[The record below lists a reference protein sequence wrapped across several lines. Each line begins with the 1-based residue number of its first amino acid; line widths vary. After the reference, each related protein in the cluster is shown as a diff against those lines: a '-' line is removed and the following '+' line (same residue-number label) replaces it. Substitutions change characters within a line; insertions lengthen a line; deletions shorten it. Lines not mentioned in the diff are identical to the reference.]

1 MAPPAGQIR
10 PAKYLASFVLIVV
23 ALYALVF
30 LTGNGSAKPKLGIDL
45 QGGTIVTLTAR
56 QEDGQQPSEE
66 ALNRARDLIEV
77 RVNGLGVSGAEV
89 VRDGNNLTIT
99 VPGADSEGAKG
110 LGQTARLAF
119 RKVVGQPIPA
129 AMPQQPQSS
138 TPPSSTPP
146 SGSNTAPPS
155 QTASPPSSSN
165 APAGRPA
172 PNLAAQPSSTP
183 PPPSST
189 AASTPPSTPSAPS
202 NVDPKVAKEIQE
214 AKALRQSTDQQIL
227 SQAALMLDC
236 SQPDPLRG
244 NDDLDKPLVTCDEK
258 GEFKYVLA
266 PVNPAA
272 GDTTVKPDDY
282 ANYSRLTGEDINNAA
297 ANSNPNGTGYVVN
310 LDFKT
315 EGGTKWAKFT
325 AANVQQAVAVVLDGE
340 VMSAP
345 TIQSAIEGGSTEI
358 SGKFT
363 LKEAQNLA
371 NTLKYGAL
379 PLSFDASEAQTISPT
394 LGLQSLKAGLIA
406 GGIGLALVFVYCMF
420 YYRLLGIMT
429 ILSLALSGVI
439 VYGVLVLLGRWIGF
453 TLDLAGIA
461 GFIVAIGITA
471 DSFIVFFER
480 LKDEVREGRT
490 FRSAVPRAWV
500 RSRRTILS
508 ADAVS
513 FIAAAVLYVIAV
525 GQVKGFAFTLGM
537 STVLDLV
544 VVFLVTHPL
553 VGDGVEVQVPV
564 QPEAVRPGRR
574 PARGCV
580 PPPRRHRRQVRCRE
594 GGLTWA
600 TCSPPLCRATA
611 RSTSSAS
618 ASAGTSSSIILLVCI
633 GSMVF
638 NGFNLGIDFKG
649 GTKISLPS
657 VSASGQTISTA
668 NVEERYAKALPG
680 KKPNA
685 VQAVG
690 TGDSA
695 SIQIKSPALTITRSR
710 R

>member
-30 LTGNGSAKPKLGIDL
+30 FTGNGSAKPKLGIDL

-56 QEDGQQPSEE
+56 QEDGKQPSEDS
-66 ALNRARDLIEV
+66 LNRARDLIEV

-119 RKVVGQPIPA
+119 RKVIGQPVPA
-129 AMPQQPQSS
+129 GTPVQPQTSSSTAPSSGAS
-138 TPPSSTPP
+138 TPPSTPQ
-146 SGSNTAPPS
+146 S
-155 QTASPPSSSN
+155 QSAGTPSSSN
-165 APAGRPA
+165 APQGRPA

-183 PPPSST
+183 PSSST
-189 AASTPPSTPSAPS
+189 APSSSSAPTSTPSAPS

-214 AKALRQSTDQQIL
+214 AKALRQATDPQIL
-227 SQAALMLDC
+227 QQAALLLDC
-236 SQPDPLRG
+236 SKADPLRG

-258 GEFKYVLA
+258 GEFKYTLA
-266 PVNPAA
+266 PAVQPKE
-272 GDTTVKPDDY
+272 DTQTKADDY
-282 ANYSRLTGEDINNAA
+282 TNYTRLTGEDIDNAA
-297 ANSNPNGTGYVVN
+297 ANNNPNGTGYVVN
-310 LDFKT
+310 LSFKSD
-315 EGGTKWAKFT
+315 GGSKWAKFT
-325 AANVQQAVAVVLDGE
+325 SANVQQAVAVVLDGE

-345 TIQSAIEGGSTEI
+345 TIQSAITGGSTEI

-363 LKEAQNLA
+363 LKEATNLA

-379 PLSFDASEAQTISPT
+379 PLSFDSSEAQTISPT

-420 YYRLLGIMT
+420 YYRLLGLLT
-429 ILSLALSGVI
+429 ILSLGLSAVI
-439 VYGVLVLLGRWIGF
+439 IYAVLVLLGRWIGF

-553 VGDGVEVQVPV
+553 VAMASKSKFLSNPNLSGLGG
-564 QPEAVRPGRR
+564 A
-574 PARGCV
+574 A
-580 PPPRRHRRQVRCRE
+580 RE
-594 GGLTWA
+594 GA
-600 TCSPPLCRATA
+600 AHRAAVTGKTA
-611 RSTSSAS
+611 
-618 ASAGTSSSIILLVCI
+618 
-633 GSMVF
+633 
-638 NGFNLGIDFKG
+638 
-649 GTKISLPS
+649 
-657 VSASGQTISTA
+657 
-668 NVEERYAKALPG
+668 
-680 KKPNA
+680 A
-685 VQAVG
+685 VKEA
-690 TGDSA
+690 
-695 SIQIKSPALTITRSR
+695 
-710 R
+710 

>member
-45 QGGTIVTLTAR
+45 QGGTLVTLTAR
-56 QEDGQQPSEE
+56 QEDGAQPSEE

-89 VRDGNNLTIT
+89 VRDGNNLVIT

-119 RKVVGQPIPA
+119 RKVIGQPVPA
-129 AMPQQPQSS
+129 GTPATAPTSSGTAPSGTAS
-138 TPPSSTPP
+138 TPPS
-146 SGSNTAPPS
+146 APPS
-155 QTASPPSSSN
+155 QSAGTPSSSN
-165 APAGRPA
+165 APQGRPA

-183 PPPSST
+183 PSSSAAPSSS
-189 AASTPPSTPSAPS
+189 APASTPSAPS

-214 AKALRQSTDQQIL
+214 AKATRQSTDPQIL
-227 SQAALMLDC
+227 QQAALLLDC
-236 SQPDPLRG
+236 AKADPLRG

-258 GEFKYVLA
+258 GEFKYTLA
-266 PVNPAA
+266 PVNPPKE
-272 GDTTVKPDDY
+272 DTQTKPDDY
-282 ANYSRLTGEDINNAA
+282 TNYSRLTGEDINNAA
-297 ANSNPNGTGYVVN
+297 ANNNPNGTGYVVN
-310 LDFKT
+310 LEFKS
-315 EGGTKWAKFT
+315 EGGTKWAAFT
-325 AANVQQAVAVVLDGE
+325 SANVQQAVAVVLDGE

-345 TIQSAIEGGSTEI
+345 TIQSAIAGGSTEI

-363 LKEAQNLA
+363 LKEATNLA

-379 PLSFDASEAQTISPT
+379 PLSFDSSEAQTISPT

-420 YYRLLGIMT
+420 YYRLLGFLT
-429 ILSLALSGVI
+429 ILSLVLSGVI
-439 VYGVLVLLGRWIGF
+439 IYAVLVLLGRLIGF

-553 VGDGVEVQVPV
+553 VALASKSKFLSNPNLSGLGG
-564 QPEAVRPGRR
+564 A
-574 PARGCV
+574 A
-580 PPPRRHRRQVRCRE
+580 RE
-594 GGLTWA
+594 GA
-600 TCSPPLCRATA
+600 AHRATTTGK
-611 RSTSSAS
+611 TS
-618 ASAGTSSSIILLVCI
+618 
-633 GSMVF
+633 
-638 NGFNLGIDFKG
+638 
-649 GTKISLPS
+649 
-657 VSASGQTISTA
+657 
-668 NVEERYAKALPG
+668 
-680 KKPNA
+680 A
-685 VQAVG
+685 VKEA
-690 TGDSA
+690 
-695 SIQIKSPALTITRSR
+695 
-710 R
+710 